1 MFCAE
6 SFNIEGFTTYEV
18 LHTFDRL
25 RRADQSACTT
35 SHDLAFFTDR
45 TAAAD
50 GAPVQRFEI
59 PQRGTVLPVLN
70 QNFDDLRDYV
80 ARPLDDNMIANFHA
94 KTRDLILVMQRRTA
108 DNHASDRHGSKVGDG
123 CQGARPSDLNNNIF
137 QYSDRLLRRKL
148 MRDSPTRR
156 PADHAKPVLPIQA
169 IDLVDDAIDVVRE
182 IGTMLQNLTMK
193 GQRLIHTA
201 TNA

>member
-1 MFCAE
+1 MFCANP
-6 SFNIEGFTTYEV
+6 SISKASDYEV

-35 SHDLAFFTDR
+35 SHDLTFFTDR

-59 PQRGTVLPVLN
+59 PQRGNVLPVLN

-123 CQGARPSDLNNNIF
+123 CQGPRPSDLNNNIF
-137 QYSDRLLRRKL
+137 QYSDRLLRRKRAIAQRGARL
-148 MRDSPTRR
+148 TMPSRSFN
-156 PADHAKPVLPIQA
+156 QA
-169 IDLVDDAIDVVRE
+169 IDLVDDAIDVTRSARCSK
-182 IGTMLQNLTMK
+182 TSP
-193 GQRLIHTA
+193 
-201 TNA
+201 